1 MYVVFLKKKEK
12 KRLILVETSSHND
25 RYSNERL
32 VFFFECGFFF
42 DSQKK
47 KRGFKTQTMSIYFSI
62 IGILF
67 SYAKVEAYQRVR
79 DLFLVFRKQVVRRKS
94 RFANKNGNKKKKVS
108 NKENSKWYIIIV

>member
-12 KRLILVETSSHND
+12 KRLILVETSSHYD

-32 VFFFECGFFF
+32 VFFFECGFFLIH
-42 DSQKK
+42 KK

-108 NKENSKWYIIIV
+108 NKENSK